1 MYIFLLL
8 LSQEGFDVD
17 VDVDVLSVAFFFV
30 KSVADS
36 GEG

>member
-8 LSQEGFDVD
+8 LSQEGFDVG
-17 VDVDVLSVAFFFV
+17 VETGFSLFLFFFV